1 MIGSALFGCVKIQET
16 NRVLND
22 SWAGTLERSA
32 LKFLFTQV
40 FPAARNSIAPLF
52 MAAFIGLAS
61 TSVAAEAQIQRAP
74 LNPSFVAYT
83 DAIRAKGIVRAN
95 AELGKNYGYRPIPV
109 DLTHLRQPIGAA
121 SLGSL
126 SFAASY
132 DLRTLGRVTSVK
144 NQGAYGTC
152 WAHASFG
159 SMESC
164 LLPGETC
171 DFSENNMVNLHGFD
185 WGYDDGGN
193 AFLSMAYLTRW
204 SGPVNESSD
213 PYPNPGGSV
222 SMSPVKHV
230 QQVVLL
236 PSKASATA
244 NDAIKQALMDYGAIH
259 ASYYHDDT
267 YYNATYKSY
276 YYNGSSNGNH
286 AVTIVGWDDNYAK
299 TKFNTAPAGNGAY
312 IVKNSWGTGWGESG
326 YYYVSYYDSV
336 FAWGTCA
343 VFNNAEP
350 TNKYKTIYQYDPFGW
365 VDSLGYGTP
374 TVWGANIFTASTS
387 ERLGAVGFTC
397 VDKDISYT
405 VYVYTGVTAGA
416 PRSGTLAA
424 TKSGTCP
431 FAGFMTVPLDTTVPL
446 TAGQRFSVVIR
457 FTTTGYG
464 YPYPYEYAYPN
475 FCSAASASSGQSFY
489 SSVGSTWTDLTTYD
503 ATANF
508 CAKAYL
514 TTDQTLPTVT
524 INQAAGQAD
533 PTGTSPI
540 NFTVVFSEAVTNF
553 ASGDVT
559 ISGTASGTK
568 TATVTGS
575 GTTYNVA
582 VTGMTGSGT
591 VIATIA
597 ANIATDLSYNP
608 NVASTSTDN
617 TVTWSVDTLPP
628 SVTINQA
635 LGQPDPTNSAP
646 VNFMVVFSET
656 VTGFATGDVTISGT
670 APGSKTATVTGSG
683 GNYNVAVTGMTGSGT
698 VIATIAAGVAQDTA
712 GNNNLASTST
722 DNTVTYDNVAPSV
735 TINQAAGQ
743 PDPTNNAPI
752 NFTVVFSETVTGFAT
767 GDVTISGTA
776 SGSKTATV
784 TGSGTT
790 YNVAVTG
797 MTGSGTVIAAV
808 GSGKA
813 QDAAGN
819 GNLSSTSSDFSVT
832 YDITPPSLTI
842 NQAAGQP
849 DPENSASAPIDFT
862 VVFSET
868 VTGFS
873 TGDVTISGT
882 APGSKTAT
890 VTGGGTT
897 YNVAVTGMTGDGTVV
912 ATVAINKAQ
921 DAASN
926 YNLASTS
933 TDNTVTLYRMT
944 TVNPPAPYAWLDQYG
959 LVSGGNYEAAA
970 ASDSDNDG
978 LTAAKE
984 YVAGTVP
991 TNAASVF
998 KSRVVKSG
1006 GQLRL
1011 QWTPDLTGAVPA
1023 RVYSV
1028 YGKSGLAS
1036 GFSVV
1041 SNNIPAGATVPLQS
1055 LTPNKFFKM
1064 GVAVP

>member
-1 MIGSALFGCVKIQET
+1 
-16 NRVLND
+16 
-22 SWAGTLERSA
+22 
-32 LKFLFTQV
+32 
-40 FPAARNSIAPLF
+40 
-52 MAAFIGLAS
+52 
-61 TSVAAEAQIQRAP
+61 
-74 LNPSFVAYT
+74 
-83 DAIRAKGIVRAN
+83 
-95 AELGKNYGYRPIPV
+95 
-109 DLTHLRQPIGAA
+109 
-121 SLGSL
+121 
-126 SFAASY
+126 
-132 DLRTLGRVTSVK
+132 
-144 NQGAYGTC
+144 
-152 WAHASFG
+152 
-159 SMESC
+159 
-164 LLPGETC
+164 
-171 DFSENNMVNLHGFD
+171 
-185 WGYDDGGN
+185 
-193 AFLSMAYLTRW
+193 
-204 SGPVNESSD
+204 
-213 PYPNPGGSV
+213 
-222 SMSPVKHV
+222 MSPVKHV

-236 PSKASATA
+236 PSKPSATA

-259 ASYYHDDT
+259 ASYYHNDT

-276 YYNGSSNGNH
+276 YYSGTSSGNH
-286 AVTIVGWDDNYAK
+286 AVTIVGWDDKYSSS
-299 TKFNTAPAGNGAY
+299 KFNTAPAGNGAY
-312 IVKNSWGTGWGESG
+312 IVKNSWGTGWGDSG

-350 TNKYKTIYQYDPFGW
+350 TNKYKTVYQYDPFGY
-365 VDSLGYGTP
+365 VSSFGYGTP
-374 TVWGANIFTASTS
+374 TIWGANIFTASTS
-387 ERLGAVGFTC
+387 ERLGAVGFYS
-397 VDKDISYT
+397 VDLNTSYT

-424 TKSGTCP
+424 TKSGTSP
-431 FAGFMTVPLDTTVPL
+431 FAGFLTVPLNTTVPL
-446 TAGQRFSVVIR
+446 TAGQRFSVVISL
-457 FTTTGYG
+457 TTTGYG
-464 YPYPYEYAYPN
+464 YPCAFEYAYAG
-475 FCSAASASSGQSFY
+475 FSSAASASSGQSFY
-489 SSVGSTWTDLTTYD
+489 SSSGSTWTDLTTYK

-524 INQAAGQAD
+524 VNQAAGQSD
-533 PTGTSPI
+533 PTASAPI
-540 NFTVVFSEAVTNF
+540 NFSVVFSEAVTNF
-553 ASGDVT
+553 ATGDVT

-591 VIATIA
+591 VIATVA

-617 TVTWSVDTLPP
+617 TVTWSVDTTPP

-635 LGQPDPTNSAP
+635 VGQPDPTNSTI
-646 VNFMVVFSET
+646 NFMVVFSES
-656 VTGFATGDVTISGT
+656 VTGFATGDVNISGT
-670 APGSKTATVTGSG
+670 APGTKTATVTGSG

-698 VIATIAAGVAQDTA
+698 VIATIAAGVAQDA
-712 GNNNLASTST
+712 ALNANLASTST
-722 DNTVTYDNVAPSV
+722 DNTVTFDTVPPSV

-743 PDPTNNAPI
+743 PDPTNNSPI

-767 GDVTISGTA
+767 GDVTITGTA
-776 SGSKTATV
+776 PGTKTGNV

-797 MTGSGTVIAAV
+797 MAGSGTVIAAL
-808 GSGKA
+808 
-813 QDAAGN
+813 AAGVAKDTAGN
-819 GNLSSTSSDFSVT
+819 NNLSSTSSDFTVT
-832 YDITPPSLTI
+832 YDITPPTLTI

-849 DPENSASAPIDFT
+849 DPETSASAPIDFT
-862 VVFSET
+862 VVFNET
-868 VTGFS
+868 VTGFT

-926 YNLASTS
+926 YNLASS
-933 TDNTVTLYRMT
+933 SSDNTVTLYRKT
-944 TVNPPAPYAWLDQYG
+944 SQGTPYAWLDQYG
-959 LVSGGNYEAAA
+959 LVSGGNYDGAA
-970 ASDSDNDG
+970 ASDTDLDG

-1028 YGKSGLAS
+1028 FGKSGLAS
-1036 GFSVV
+1036 GFSAV
-1041 SNNIPAGATVPLQS
+1041 SNNIPAGAIVPVQS